1 MATSLDEYLDEC
13 MSDSSFAEEWERLS
27 PEYEIIRAVVNAR
40 ESSGLTQ
47 KELAARC
54 GMTQS
59 ALSRLETGGSSPT
72 VKTLQQLAKGLG
84 KKLEIRFV

>member
-1 MATSLDEYLDEC
+1 MATTLNAYIDEC
-13 MSDSSFAEEWERLS
+13 LKDPAFAEEWERLD
-27 PEYEIIRAVVNAR
+27 PEYEIIRAIVDAR

-47 KELAARC
+47 QELATRC

-72 VKTLQQLAKGLG
+72 VRTLQQLARGLG
-84 KKLEIRFV
+84 KKLEVKFV

>member
-1 MATSLDEYLDEC
+1 MVTTLNAYIDEC
-13 MSDSSFAEEWERLS
+13 LKDPTFAEEWERLD
-27 PEYEIIRAVVNAR
+27 PEYEIIRAIVDAR

-47 KELAARC
+47 QELATRC

-72 VKTLQQLAKGLG
+72 VRTLQQLARGLG
-84 KKLEIRFV
+84 KKLEVKFV

>member
-1 MATSLDEYLDEC
+1 

>member
-1 MATSLDEYLDEC
+1 MTTTLNEYLDEC
-13 MSDSSFAEEWERLS
+13 MEDPAFAEEWERLD
-27 PEYEIIRAVVNAR
+27 PEYEVIRAIIDAR

-54 GMTQS
+54 NMTQS

-72 VKTLQQLAKGLG
+72 VRTLQQLARGLG
-84 KKLEIRFV
+84 KRLEVRFV